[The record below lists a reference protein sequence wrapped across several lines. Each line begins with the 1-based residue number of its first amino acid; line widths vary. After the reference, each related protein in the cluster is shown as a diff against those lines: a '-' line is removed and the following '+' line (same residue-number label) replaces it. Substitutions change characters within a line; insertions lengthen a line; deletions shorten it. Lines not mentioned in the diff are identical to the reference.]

1 MPLLL
6 RVLLRGC
13 RDAYFS
19 VNVLLSSHAIMGRLR
34 RSLYVGSRTEY
45 LSFFCETGA
54 ILRGGNW

>member
-1 MPLLL
+1 M
-6 RVLLRGC
+6 
-13 RDAYFS
+13 AYFS